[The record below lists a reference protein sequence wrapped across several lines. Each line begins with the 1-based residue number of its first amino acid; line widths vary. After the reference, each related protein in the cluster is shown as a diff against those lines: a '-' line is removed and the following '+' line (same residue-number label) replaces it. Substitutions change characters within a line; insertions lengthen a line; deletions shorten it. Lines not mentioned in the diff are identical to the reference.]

1 MGYTMNSIL
10 AWFITFNF
18 INISWVFFRAK
29 EWDDAIKV
37 LRGMFGGNG
46 VVLPAK
52 LEKYFISSITYSNA
66 WLSNIY
72 ADKYIILELF
82 LAFFIILI
90 FKNTIEIKN
99 NLKFNMYTM
108 LFTTVV
114 IITSLL
120 HLKGVHEFLY
130 FNF

>member
-1 MGYTMNSIL
+1 MNSIL

-29 EWDDAIKV
+29 EWDDALKV
-37 LRGMFGGNG
+37 LGGMFGGNG
-46 VVLPAK
+46 VVLPAN

-82 LAFFIILI
+82 SAFVIILI
-90 FKNTIEIKN
+90 FKNTIEIKD
-99 NLKFNMYTM
+99 NLKFNIYTI
-108 LFTTVV
+108 LFTTTI